1 VKDMVDRLAIVFL
14 ANFMNDDPLS
24 ITVIGMMMMTTMAAL
39 RDAGTTNSTII
50 TTFFLRSIFI

>member
-1 VKDMVDRLAIVFL
+1 
-14 ANFMNDDPLS
+14 
-24 ITVIGMMMMTTMAAL
+24 VIGMMMMTTMAAL